1 MILHWA
7 QLVLHYGPT
16 IDAHRPRFE
25 VAGQTTYGLLCCRY
39 SPTEDQLG
47 YSTGAHAEANLL
59 RSALWTTHLPSALR
73 QWTPHDSPI
82 IVTLVLNRSPCQN
95 CTVLLI
101 DALSALYRDFP
112 ARGPGNRFILA
123 AKGAYEDATMATRT
137 TQNDLIRLRD
147 AGWELCVLQV
157 GPNLSARG
165 QILLE
170 GIERVAGRGF
180 VRLHR

>member
-1 MILHWA
+1 
-7 QLVLHYGPT
+7 
-16 IDAHRPRFE
+16 
-25 VAGQTTYGLLCCRY
+25 
-39 SPTEDQLG
+39 
-47 YSTGAHAEANLL
+47 
-59 RSALWTTHLPSALR
+59 
-73 QWTPHDSPI
+73 
-82 IVTLVLNRSPCQN
+82 
-95 CTVLLI
+95 
-101 DALSALYRDFP
+101 
-112 ARGPGNRFILA
+112 
-123 AKGAYEDATMATRT
+123 MATRT